1 MPHTLQP
8 GCRQGYKFCKWI
20 FFLVALSISLIS
32 VAQSEADP
40 VTRTKKNAIYLSA
53 DITSALLASTISYE
67 RNLVSTD
74 LRIMRFLNARIAYGR
89 WFAIYAGGSNYT
101 FTLHSVTGLNKHHL
115 EATLGLSVYFDAI
128 DYKYE
133 LDYNSNAEKTDFLL
147 YIPQISLG
155 YRYQKPGGKLVFRGC
170 VGIPYVQCS
179 IGLAF

>member
-1 MPHTLQP
+1 MDGIIECRP
-8 GCRQGYKFCKWI
+8 GHKFFKWI
-20 FFLVALSISLIS
+20 LMLAAFSINCISL
-32 VAQSEADP
+32 AQSEADP

-53 DITSALLASTISYE
+53 DITSALLASTINYE

-74 LRIMRFLNARIAYGR
+74 LRIMRSLNARIAYGR

-101 FTLHSVTGLNKHHL
+101 FTLHSITGLNKHHL